1 VVSHQ
6 LARLRQTVQAEGFDT
21 AELATLRAAGR
32 RVERPSST
40 VEVPTTAVRR
50 ARPAALTAPGDPGEL
65 ASLVAGAAP
74 TVRFTAAAR
83 RAGRW
88 PDHREA

>member
-1 VVSHQ
+1 
-6 LARLRQTVQAEGFDT
+6 
-21 AELATLRAAGR
+21 
-32 RVERPSST
+32 
-40 VEVPTTAVRR
+40 VRR
-50 ARPAALTAPGDPGEL
+50 ARPAVLTAPGDPGEL